1 MKITASSIHR
11 PLRAFSAAS
20 VWLATATWLVGCSGG
35 HGGHPYPSTGP
46 ALVTAPAGASFRPTL
61 FRPEPP
67 PLQSMC
73 AATPVTGANATLA
86 RVWLAQTHLMEPG
99 WAFWNLVQD
108 RGALLKVDVVDVS
121 APASAGTAAPQISV
135 QASWAGGS
143 ATRCMVAPA
152 TLPTTVDMDP
162 QPQRQDLASS
172 YTLTLPR
179 DWMRPDLSLT
189 VSVAGGPSR
198 TLTPA
203 DLRLETQPQLEMVLT
218 DVLLFG
224 DTTPRDQR
232 SLQAEFAARFPFTA
246 VAFYAWPQ
254 PLTLPRLVIAPRSDG
269 RTAQGI
275 TSAQPAVW
283 ADRLPSCT
291 AAEQSAGQ
299 CTLYSDFGVIAAS
312 LSLMS
317 QLKQANGMAATSV
330 WFGGLGAHSG
340 GGGGLGGGQQAS
352 GSDYQLIF
360 NHEVGHALSL
370 PHLGD
375 VTAAHQ
381 TAVTGLLDPYIGET
395 VNAASV
401 GGYVGGGFGKTTAY
415 DALDNTLMPW
425 GCHGTLVEAQDPMQR
440 GCNNVASGRLF
451 DHFSDFATVQMQRYW
466 LGSASAYA
474 GSVPYWSSL
483 IPGSSSAAPQAAAFN
498 LPQQGGTVQADWRS
512 AITNAAPN
520 DPPTLTRYNPATR
533 SQEIVL
539 RPPGDDGFVKPLP
552 TAPAGSSYDS
562 YYDFR
567 FPQQYNVPVITV
579 VGAFNGPD
587 DALSAVLGV
596 FKTQGHLLRLWD
608 PTDPVTFNLIKQSIS
623 GDSFWWGWN
632 LHLRVEYADGSFRHV
647 ALHND
652 VSAAAF
658 SHWAVNLPDD
668 GRVIRRISLLHRP
681 LCVRNGAATDRS
693 CDISVAANG
702 ITAANIYQGAR
713 TAAVWSP

>member
-1 MKITASSIHR
+1 M
-11 PLRAFSAAS
+11 
-20 VWLATATWLVGCSGG
+20 GCSDGSNLG
-35 HGGHPYPSTGP
+35 QPYVTTGP
-46 ALVTAPAGASFRPTL
+46 VLVTAPAGASFRPTL

-67 PLQSMC
+67 TLQSMC
-73 AATPVTGANATLA
+73 AATPVTGANVTLA
-86 RVWLAQTHLMEPG
+86 RVWLAQTHLMESG

-108 RGALLKVDVVDVS
+108 RGALLKVDVS
-121 APASAGTAAPQISV
+121 APSAPNGSGGAVPQISV
-135 QASWAGGS
+135 QASWTGGS

-152 TLPTTVDMDP
+152 TLPATVNMDV
-162 QPQRQDLASS
+162 QPQRQDLATS

-269 RTAQGI
+269 RTAQGL
-275 TSAQPAVW
+275 TTAQPAVW
-283 ADRLPSCT
+283 ADRPASCT

-317 QLKQANGMAATSV
+317 QLKQANGMAPTSV
-330 WFGGLGAHSG
+330 WFGGLGANSG

-352 GSDYQLIF
+352 GSNYQLVF

-381 TAVTGLLDPYIGET
+381 TSATGLLDPYLGET
-395 VNAASV
+395 ANAASV

-415 DALDNTLMPW
+415 DALDNTLMHW
-425 GCHGTLVEAQDPMQR
+425 GCNATLVEAQDPMQR

-451 DHFSDFATVQMQRYW
+451 DHFSDFASVQMQRYW
-466 LGSASAYA
+466 VGSASAA
-474 GSVPYWSSL
+474 SGNVPYWSSL
-483 IPGSSSAAPQAAAFN
+483 LPGSSSAAPLPTAFN
-498 LPQQGGTVQADWRS
+498 LPQQSGTVQADWRS
-512 AITNAAPN
+512 VAANAAPNAAPN
-520 DPPTLTRYNPATR
+520 DPPTLTRYNPVTH

-539 RPPGDDGFVKPLP
+539 RPPGDDGFIKPLP
-552 TAPAGSSYDS
+552 TAPAGSSYDRD
-562 YYDFR
+562 YDFR

-596 FKTQGHLLRLWD
+596 FQTRGHLMRLWD
-608 PTDPVTFNLIKQSIS
+608 PTDPTTFNWMKQSVS
-623 GDSFWWGWN
+623 GTTFWWGWN
-632 LHLRVEYADGSFRHV
+632 LHLRVEYADGAFRHV

-652 VSAAAF
+652 VSATAF
-658 SHWAVNLPDD
+658 SYWAVNLPDD
-668 GRVIRRISLLHRP
+668 GRAIRRISLLHRP

-702 ITAANIYQGAR
+702 ITAAYVYQGAR
-713 TAAVWSP
+713 TAAVWAP